1 MKIPYPYVNDDGEVV
16 VRRYTSGKEPQT
28 IHVKGVVFERGSSN
42 PGGDRRKKNLWPM
55 KSDALGCHP
64 DQDQEFIDNAAALG
78 VPTEFKDGFCILRSP
93 GHRKEYAEAVECYD
107 RNGGYGDPQK
117 R

>member
-1 MKIPYPYVNDDGEVV
+1 MKVLYSYVNDDGDTVL
-16 VRRYTSGKEPQT
+16 RRYKSGKEPQVF
-28 IHVKGVVFERGSSN
+28 HVKGVAFVKGCSN
-42 PGGDRRKKNLWPM
+42 PGRNRRKKNLWPM

-64 DQDQEFIDNAAALG
+64 DQDQEFMDNAEVLG
-78 VPTEFKDGFCILRSP
+78 VPTEFKDGFAILRSP
-93 GHRKEYAEAVECYD
+93 GHRKEYAEATECYD